1 MNMTLWREKR
11 IILYDSRK
19 PIDPD
24 DSLSDFHPPLTP
36 EQMVRLVVLTKQGML
51 EDGFGYYADKEMTC
65 SRCLSAPTCA
75 LAFDSYNFDGD
86 CIMEK

>member
-11 IILYDSRK
+11 TILYDDRS

-24 DSLSDFHPPLTP
+24 DTLSDFHPPLTQ
-36 EQMVRLVVLTKQGML
+36 EQMDRLATITKQAL
-51 EDGFGYYADKEMTC
+51 AEDGFSACADKEMTC
-65 SRCLSAPTCA
+65 LRCSAAPTCA